1 MLFQV
6 SSTVTGLTVSVKNWT
21 GNVSIIF
28 GWLSRHAVV
37 CQRPRKP
44 YDAQACYFREPPFH
58 TFSAYCSLKTI
69 GAIST
74 KFIYV
79 VPPIYTTSQTK
90 FERNTP
96 GSLLV
101 THT

>member
-1 MLFQV
+1 MHLSLNLIIKIRGSV
-6 SSTVTGLTVSVKNWT
+6 SAAKKTMWRTSVSFTGTP
-21 GNVSIIF
+21 I
-28 GWLSRHAVV
+28 
-37 CQRPRKP
+37 
-44 YDAQACYFREPPFH
+44 H

-90 FERNTP
+90 FERN
-96 GSLLV
+96 SALV
-101 THT
+101 VC